1 MNVTLYSL
9 YKKTNSTLQP
19 SADTPKIVLD
29 VNLKEDTSL
38 YYPSFL
44 INLPSETTDVPYN
57 YLRWNNRFYFID
69 DVIKPTINNVWEL
82 VCTIDLLATYRT
94 DILNNTKAF
103 VKYSANLYNPMIP
116 DDRLSYPSIN
126 SIIMTDYKL
135 VDYNVEP
142 SIVVSYI
149 SAKDSGFGSVAYGIL
164 NKTQL
169 TQLNAM
175 LMSTDFQASLNK
187 QMDSTA
193 SAIVGCLL
201 YPFTLV
207 GNAHTESMNVLGV
220 DTGIFC
226 QLITDNGI
234 KKGTVSLTWTSFAS
248 NFFGDYR
255 DLEPYRSYI
264 IFLPAYGYVDIPSSY
279 VLSRKGKAIEVD
291 YIIDMLTGGISYN
304 IDGVGKFDGTIA
316 VNIPTAYSG
325 INAINTINAGMSA
338 IGNAVGNLLTGNVG
352 NILSGIF
359 NTYLA
364 ANSKNCGT
372 IGSSSGSRAGMLINP
387 MDPGNGTINICLF
400 VSTLGGEEPTVIRE
414 PLGRPCNKVVQLS
427 GCLGYTQ
434 TQNASVN
441 LQAPKSLIEEVNSML
456 DSGIYIE

>member
-1 MNVTLYSL
+1 
-9 YKKTNSTLQP
+9 
-19 SADTPKIVLD
+19 
-29 VNLKEDTSL
+29 
-38 YYPSFL
+38 
-44 INLPSETTDVPYN
+44 
-57 YLRWNNRFYFID
+57 
-69 DVIKPTINNVWEL
+69 
-82 VCTIDLLATYRT
+82 
-94 DILNNTKAF
+94 
-103 VKYSANLYNPMIP
+103 MIP

-234 KKGTVSLTWTSFAS
+234 KKGTVSITWTSFAS
-248 NFFGDYR
+248 NYFGDYR
-255 DLEPYRSYI
+255 DLEPYRSYM
-264 IFLPAYGYVDIPSSY
+264 IFLPAYGYVDIPASY

-338 IGNAVGNLLTGNVG
+338 VGNAVGNLLTGNVG
-352 NILSGIF
+352 NILSGVF

-372 IGSSSGSRAGMLINP
+372 IGSSSGSRSGILINP
-387 MDPGNGTINICLF
+387 MDPGNGAINVCLF
-400 VSTLGGEEPTVIRE
+400 VSTLSGEEPTTIKE

-441 LQAPKSLIEEVNSML
+441 LQGPKSLIEEVNGML